1 MSQQQQ
7 FVSPQEVRREID
19 FIEDLMGGLSSD
31 DEYLQAI
38 LHNQKMMGMLMLQ
51 MVEGSDGGAGPAPS
65 DPTNLDVG
73 AVGIAAEGISSSS
86 TGVGVFNAKGSW
98 YSVGVNAQQQINEDD
113 IIVVN
118 GQDNE
123 VIPSTDISRDHLN
136 IVSDFDISS
145 DPESPDPQY
154 EAYNNI
160 TVEDGTENLLEWNF
174 PADSV
179 AIYNI
184 SANIEVA
191 FKKPSESNRKL
202 LLRSAD
208 DPFSI
213 TGVNGLKAT
222 RLWYESASGADET
235 VNVIVVGYP
244 EQ

>member
-51 MVEGSDGGAGPAPS
+51 MVEGSDGRAGPTPS

-73 AVGIAAEGISSSS
+73 AVGIAAEDISSSS

-136 IVSDFDISS
+136 IVSDFDLDTDETNQDAKYDVYSGLS
-145 DPESPDPQY
+145 AETSEKDVGWGY
-154 EAYNNI
+154 
-160 TVEDGTENLLEWNF
+160 

-179 AIYNI
+179 AIYSI
-184 SANIEVA
+184 SGDVQVA
-191 FKKPSESNRKL
+191 FKKPSKSNRL
-202 LLRSAD
+202 ITITQAD
-208 DPFSI
+208 APFSI
-213 TGVNGLKAT
+213 TGVNGLKAE
-222 RLWYESASGADET
+222 RLWYQSNTGSTET
-235 VNVIVVGYP
+235 MNVLAVGFP
-244 EQ
+244 KS